1 MRSLSIDFRRILLV
15 AGILFLTL
23 VIVDFNSRLE
33 ELDRL
38 NREANITRAEATQ
51 AAQTQE
57 VLLFEITKAVSD
69 QTVEEQARTEG
80 HMVQE
85 GDQPMRVLGDTS
97 SPALERDEPIPIPT
111 SKPNWRQWWDL
122 YFGEE

>member
-97 SPALERDEPIPIPT
+97 SPALEKDEPIPIPT